1 MLYLTQEGGVLG
13 PLASLFGWVMNLIFE
28 GLTKIGFVNV
38 GVAIIIFTI
47 LTRIILYPFTAK
59 QQKQSRMMAYIQPE
73 IQAIQ
78 DKYRDKKDKDSVMA
92 MNAETRAVY
101 EKYGTSMTGSCVQL
115 AIQMPI
121 IFALYRVIMKIPAY
135 VSSIK
140 LHYETIINA
149 FGATTEETLK
159 KVAVVIAQFAQTNK
173 ALANLLSRSGNL
185 GLVIEKGVVKDF
197 KPNVTVA
204 QIKNYIIDFL
214 YNLNPEQMNQVAN
227 NFQGATTNPNYI
239 NSVQFIEKSNYFLGM
254 NLPTTPW
261 DGFNM
266 FQGNWIYLSIP
277 ILAGLTQY
285 ISAMLMTQK
294 KKQNPLKEESDME
307 KTMKSMNIMMP
318 LMSVFFCFTFATGI
332 GIYWITT
339 SLLMVIQQLVINYQL
354 DKVPVEEMIKQNIRK
369 ANEKRKKKGLKP
381 LNEDVTVKQYVKT
394 EHKIDK
400 EQKEREDKIKA
411 QVEKTK
417 NAESFY
423 FENENKDSLFSK
435 VNMVKKYNDKNQ
447 K

>member
-1 MLYLTQEGGVLG
+1 MLFLTQEGGLLG
-13 PLASLFGWVMNLIFE
+13 PLATLFGWMMNGIFE
-28 GLTKIGFVNV
+28 GLTKLGFVNV
-38 GVAIIIFTI
+38 GVAIIIFTF
-47 LTRIILYPFTAK
+47 LTRIILFPFTAK
-59 QQKQSRMMAYIQPE
+59 QQKQSRMMSYIQPE

-78 DKYRDKKDKDSVMA
+78 EKYRDKKDQQSVMA
-92 MNAETRAVY
+92 MNAETKAVY

-140 LHYETIINA
+140 THYEAIIA
-149 FGATTEETLK
+149 SFGATTDEAIK
-159 KVAVVIAQFAQTNK
+159 NAAVVIAKFAQSNK
-173 ALANLLSRSGNL
+173 ALSSLLSRSSNL
-185 GLVIEKGVVKDF
+185 GLVIEKNIVKDF
-197 KPNVTVA
+197 KPNVTA
-204 QIKNYIIDFL
+204 QQVKNYIIDFL

-227 NFQGATTNPNYI
+227 NFQGATTNPKYI
-239 NSVQFIEKSNYFLGM
+239 ESVQFIEKSNYFLGM

-285 ISAMLMTQK
+285 ISALLMSNK
-294 KKQNPLKEESDME
+294 KKQNPLKEESDLD
-307 KTMKSMNIMMP
+307 KTMKSMNVMMP

-332 GIYWITT
+332 GIYWIAT
-339 SLLMVIQQLVINYQL
+339 SVLMVLQQLIINHQL
-354 DKVPVEEMIKQNIRK
+354 DKIPVEEMIKQNIKK
-369 ANEKRKKKGLKP
+369 ANEKRIKKGLKP
-381 LNEDVTVKQYVKT
+381 LDENVTVKKYVKT
-394 EHKIDK
+394 EQKIDK
-400 EQKEREDKIKA
+400 VQKEREEVIKQ

-417 NAESFY
+417 KAENYY
-423 FENENKDSLFSK
+423 FENEDKSSMFSK
-435 VNMVKKYNDKNQ
+435 VNMVKKYNEKNQ